1 MLAQQS
7 EHLIDN
13 SGNNMLHTVASISS
27 FSLLNINNI
36 RGAALQMQR
45 EVQWFKVKRVTKCK
59 DHEDENKDCKTPHEV
74 LMNNHKKLAKE
85 AEKLMKEITTS
96 CTVVGALIVT
106 IMFVAA
112 FTVPG
117 GNNGDTSLPTFLTRK
132 VFTTFVVSDAISLF
146 PSTTSV
152 IMFLGI
158 LTSRY
163 TSKDDFHKSLPT
175 KMLIGLFALFL
186 SIAAMM
192 IVFSCT
198 L

>member
-1 MLAQQS
+1 
-7 EHLIDN
+7 
-13 SGNNMLHTVASISS
+13 
-27 FSLLNINNI
+27 
-36 RGAALQMQR
+36 
-45 EVQWFKVKRVTKCK
+45 
-59 DHEDENKDCKTPHEV
+59 
-74 LMNNHKKLAKE
+74 MNNHKKLANE

-96 CTVVGALIVT
+96 CMVVGALTVT
-106 IMFVAA
+106 IMIAAA

-117 GNNGDTSLPTFLTRK
+117 ENNRGTSLPTFLTRK
-132 VFTTFVVSDAISLF
+132 VFITFVVSDAISLF
-146 PSTTSV
+146 PSTISV

-186 SIAAMM
+186 SMAAMM

-198 L
+198 LYIMLDGQASIVVPSILLACVPVTSFIWMQSPLLVDIVFSTLLGPRMSWRIEMSEI